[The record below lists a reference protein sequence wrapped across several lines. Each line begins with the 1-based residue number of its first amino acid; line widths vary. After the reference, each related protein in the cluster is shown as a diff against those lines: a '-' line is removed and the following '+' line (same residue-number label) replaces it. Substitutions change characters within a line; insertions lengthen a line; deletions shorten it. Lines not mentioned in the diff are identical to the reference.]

1 MKKIQFP
8 SLMKLFDSEEI
19 EDVKIEMIQTQIQA
33 MVETDSEQ
41 TRERAEMINQIQ
53 RREVEIKVLR

>member
-41 TRERAEMINQIQ
+41 TRERAEMINQI
-53 RREVEIKVLR
+53 